1 MDIIKDCFKAI
12 KIIVV
17 LWIITAVIYPLI
29 ILGVGQNFFKYQ
41 ANGSI
46 MVNLESKPIGSYLIG
61 QQFRSDKYFQ
71 GRPSAIRYSQ
81 GKSVRST
88 GISGGSNFAPS
99 NKDLVSR
106 VVEQANKLRDE
117 NVESLPELIYT
128 SGSGLDPHISV
139 KAAIEQIDRIAR
151 NRNLQPKEVK
161 EVVDQYIDG
170 RFLWIFGEPGV
181 NILRLNYFLDLRDV
195 NKIS

>member
-1 MDIIKDCFKAI
+1 MVIFRDLFRAFRIIL
-12 KIIVV
+12 V

-29 ILGVGQNFFKYQ
+29 ILGVGQSFFKYQ

-46 MVNLESKPIGSYLIG
+46 MVNLEAKPIGSVLIG
-61 QQFRSDKYFQ
+61 QQFKSDKYFQ
-71 GRPSAIRYSQ
+71 GRPSAVRYSQ
-81 GKSVRST
+81 GKSVRNT
-88 GISGGSNFAPS
+88 GISGGSNLAPS

-106 VVEQANKLRDE
+106 VVTQANKLRDE
-117 NVESLPELIYT
+117 NVEALPELIYA

-151 NRNLQPKEVK
+151 TRSLQPKEVK
-161 EVVDQYIDG
+161 EIVEQYIDG